1 MKARSGYK
9 LRRKTHTLACG
20 MKVAF
25 SMKKNR
31 LVSGKLQHSNLF
43 KEEYIC
49 KLYEYIAENGL
60 EKPTYEDLGLF
71 EYDELPF

>member
-1 MKARSGYK
+1 
-9 LRRKTHTLACG
+9 
-20 MKVAF
+20 
-25 SMKKNR
+25 MKKNR

-49 KLYEYIAENGL
+49 ELYEYIAENGL